1 MSLFVKDPQARIDHA
16 IDWSAWLAGQTLA
29 ASEWRV
35 EPDEADGVT
44 VEAAAFEAQP
54 PESSG
59 KQKSGDNCAENAQ
72 CWVARRKRVQGG
84 EDDGRGRAYGN
95 EGG

>member
-1 MSLFVKDPQARIDHA
+1 MPRILQLLARR
-16 IDWSAWLAGQTLA
+16 WLSIGFWVLRNVLDFD
-29 ASEWRV
+29 AS
-35 EPDEADGVT
+35 D
-44 VEAAAFEAQP
+44 AAAFAAQP

-84 EDDGRGRAYGN
+84 EDDGRGHAYGN